1 MKNKTIRND
10 EPYRIEVSGK
20 EWQKIMQCISDLQ
33 WDFDRMSSCG
43 QETYDSLLE
52 MINKLEIK

>member
-20 EWQKIMQCISDLQ
+20 EWQEIIKDISDLQ
-33 WDFDRMSSCG
+33 YEFDRMSLCG
-43 QETYDSLLE
+43 QKTYDSLLE
-52 MINKLEIK
+52 KINKLEIK

>member
-1 MKNKTIRND
+1 MRNKTIRNN

-20 EWQKIMQCISDLQ
+20 EWQKIIQCISDLQ